1 MTKPT
6 ARPGIFTIPPGAPFA
21 DALVAGLLAR
31 AGDDPLALADARIL
45 VPTRRAVRALSEA
58 FLRRTGG
65 RPMVLPA
72 MVPLGDADEDD
83 LLFNGGPSEFAA
95 DDFAVDEFSAGLPPA
110 IGEIR
115 RILLLARLVRAEPAR
130 HAAADQAV
138 GLARELARLLDHV
151 QTERLDFADLGK
163 LVPEEFAE
171 HWQRTLQFLKIVTE
185 NWPRALAEEKR
196 LDAADR
202 RNRLL
207 AARAAAWRAAPP
219 TGLVVAAGT
228 TGTVPAT
235 ADLLETILTL
245 PGGIVVL
252 PGLDRV
258 LDDQAWD
265 LLEPLHPQYGMAK
278 LLKRLG
284 LARGDVPDWSG
295 FGPGAGVAL
304 PSPHRARLAA
314 AALRP
319 AASGPAPASIHAR
332 ALDGVTRIDC
342 PTPHEEAGTIALI
355 MRQAL
360 QDPDRTAALIT
371 PDRALARRVAAE
383 LGRFDIKVDDS
394 AGRPLDQTPPGVF
407 LRLLARAAAENFVPV
422 PLLALLKHPL
432 AAGGMNP
439 GDFRARVRALEL
451 AALRGPRPGPGLE
464 GLAAAGGPEV
474 GDVVAVLERALG
486 GFADLASRPKVAL
499 ADLAAAHIAAAEALA
514 VTEQDKPET
523 SRLWTGE
530 AGETAAGFAAELVQ
544 AADAIGE
551 IEGGAYPALLESLMA
566 GRAVHPRHGL
576 HPRLHIWGLLE
587 ARLQHADILVLGGL
601 NEGTWPPEATA
612 SPWMSRPMMARF
624 GLPAPE
630 RRIGLA
636 AHDFVQAFC
645 APRVCL
651 TRSARIE
658 GAPTVPSR
666 WLLRIENLVRKTEC
680 EAAFTDP
687 ENWTQWQALLD
698 APAAAVRLPR
708 PEPRP
713 PIAARPV
720 KLSVTQIETWMRD
733 PYAIYARHVLK
744 LRPLDT
750 LDAAPDAAGYGTIV
764 HAALDSF
771 IRECPPPALLPADAE
786 AKLLAR
792 GREVFARVLDRPGV
806 WAFWWPR
813 FERIARWFV
822 AAERARRAAGTAAAA
837 VTEARGEIT
846 IPVSGGTFTLT
857 ATADRIDRDRSGALV
872 LVDYKTGAVPSE
884 REIAAGFAPQLPL
897 EALIAEA
904 GGFKDIGPGVVG
916 RLEHWKLGGGDPAG
930 TIIPVKAAPGDLI
943 ADARQGLGAL
953 IAAFADPNTAYESRP
968 RPEQAP
974 RFSDYEHL
982 ARVKEWAAGEGGE
995 EP

>member
-1 MTKPT
+1 MTEPK

-21 DALVAGLLAR
+21 DALVAGLLAM
-31 AGDDPLALADARIL
+31 AGGDPLALADARIL
-45 VPTRRAVRALSEA
+45 VPTRRAVRALAEA

-83 LLFNGGPSEFAA
+83 LLFNGGLDDFAA
-95 DDFAVDEFSAGLPPA
+95 DEFAQDLPPA
-110 IGEIR
+110 IGEVR
-115 RILLLARLVRAEPAR
+115 RILLLAKLVRAEPTR

-151 QTERLDFADLGK
+151 RTERLDFAGLEK
-163 LVPEEFAE
+163 LVPDEFAE

-185 NWPRALAEEKR
+185 NWPRALDEEKR

-219 TGLVVAAGT
+219 TDLVVAAGT
-228 TGTVPAT
+228 TGTVSAT
-235 ADLLETILTL
+235 ADLLEAILTL

-252 PGLDRV
+252 PGLDRA
-258 LDDQAWD
+258 LDDQAWN

-284 LARGDVPDWSG
+284 IARGDVPDWDS
-295 FGPGAGVAL
+295 PGIAK

-319 AASGPAPASIHAR
+319 AAAGPSPAPIHPQ
-332 ALDGVTRIDC
+332 ALNGVTRIDC

-355 MRQAL
+355 LREAL

-371 PDRALARRVAAE
+371 PDRGLARRVAAE

-394 AGRPLDQTPPGVF
+394 AGRPLNRTPPGVF
-407 LRLLARAAAENFVPV
+407 LRLLARAAAEDFAPV

-432 AAGGMNP
+432 ASGGMSP
-439 GDFRARVRALEL
+439 GAFRARVRVLEL
-451 AALRGPRPGPGLE
+451 AALRGPRPGPGLK
-464 GLAAAGGPEV
+464 GLAAAGESEARA
-474 GDVVAVLERALG
+474 VVAVLDRALDH
-486 GFADLASRPKVAL
+486 FAELARQPHVAL
-499 ADLAAAHIAAAEALA
+499 GDIAAAHVAAAEALA
-514 VTEQDKPET
+514 GTQGDKPGAP
-523 SRLWTGE
+523 RLWAGE
-530 AGETAAGFAAELVQ
+530 AGEAAAEFAAELIQ
-544 AADAIGE
+544 AADAIGD
-551 IEGGAYPALLESLMA
+551 IEGAAYPALLESLMSA
-566 GRAVHPRHGL
+566 RAVHPRHGL

-587 ARLQHADILVLGGL
+587 ARLQHADVLVLGGL
-601 NEGTWPPEATA
+601 NEGTWPPEAAA

-630 RRIGLA
+630 RRIGLS
-636 AHDFVQAFC
+636 AHDFVQGFC
-645 APRVCL
+645 APRVYL

-680 EAAFTDP
+680 EAAFMDP
-687 ENWTQWQALLD
+687 ENWTQWQELLD
-698 APAAAVRLPR
+698 KPAATVRLPR
-708 PEPRP
+708 PDPRP
-713 PIAARPV
+713 PVAARPI

-744 LRPLDT
+744 LRPLDP
-750 LDAAPDAAGYGTIV
+750 LDAEPDAAGYGTIV
-764 HAALDSF
+764 HAALDAF
-771 IRECPPPALLPADAE
+771 IRECPPRLESPAPLPADAL
-786 AKLLAR
+786 ARLLAH

-822 AAERARRAAGTAAAA
+822 AVENDRRAGGAMAAAI
-837 VTEARGEIT
+837 TEAHTEAHGEIT
-846 IPVSGGTFTLT
+846 IPISGGAFTLT

-872 LVDYKTGAVPSE
+872 LVDYKTGTVPSE

-904 GGFKDIGPGVVG
+904 GGFKDLGPGVVA

-930 TIIPVKAAPGDLI
+930 KIIPVKADPAGLI
-943 ADARQGLGAL
+943 AAARQGLENL
-953 IAAFADPNTAYESRP
+953 VAAFADPNTAYEARP

-995 EP
+995 DS